1 MITYT
6 SRGSDEGGV
15 HGERLL
21 RTFGCVLNGRADE

>member
-21 RTFGCVLNGRADE
+21 ANLWLRVERASR